1 MCVSLNENVATVSA
15 ERWSPLVVSS
25 SAVVVVVVVVVVD
38 VVVVVAVVAVVAG
51 GGRNGCVSVARYRV
65 PTS

>member
-25 SAVVVVVVVVVVD
+25 SAVVVVVVVVVD